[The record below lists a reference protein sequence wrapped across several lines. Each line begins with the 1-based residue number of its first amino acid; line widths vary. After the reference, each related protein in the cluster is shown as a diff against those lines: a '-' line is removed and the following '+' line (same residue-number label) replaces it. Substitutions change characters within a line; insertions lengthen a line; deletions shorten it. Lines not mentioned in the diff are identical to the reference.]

1 MAEAAFG
8 LHSVT
13 DGFATVNMGEPGSP
27 IPLPGGRGWE
37 GCTLPRSR
45 FIPSVCGVAEAAMG
59 ESARQATAHG
69 PCNRAVT
76 IWNTLQVNCQSP
88 DTPVLRNTVKG
99 DQI

>member
-45 FIPSVCGVAEAAMG
+45 FIPSVCGAALEQGDG
-59 ESARQATAHG
+59 ETWFPHPPTRWEELGGLH
-69 PCNRAVT
+69 PPKK
-76 IWNTLQVNCQSP
+76 QVH
-88 DTPVLRNTVKG
+88 PVGVRRS
-99 DQI
+99 